1 MALVVNKVY
10 NAKDANGKTITS
22 EYSFHALS
30 RDDNG
35 LLTYTKSNW
44 YSGDQINM
52 DNGEGV
58 AYNSVGDFQK
68 NELTYSS
75 GSYSV
80 GHNIND
86 IPIDYNSTT
95 DPRQPNTTNRKY
107 EQHVFDENKATY
119 YINSDGYLVLRIG
132 SEYKYSSK
140 DGATGNWTP

>member
-30 RDDNG
+30 RDENG

-58 AYNSVGDFQK
+58 AYNSVGDFQT
-68 NELTYSS
+68 NEMEYAS
-75 GSYSV
+75 GPYGV

-86 IPIDYNSTT
+86 IPIEYNSTD
-95 DPRQPNTTNRKY
+95 DPRKANTKFRNY

-119 YINSDGYLVLRIG
+119 FINDDGYLVLRIG
-132 SEYKYSSK
+132 SEYTYNSK
-140 DGATGNWTP
+140 DGATANWTP

>member
-30 RDDNG
+30 RDENG

-68 NELTYSS
+68 NECL
-75 GSYSV
+75 
-80 GHNIND
+80 N
-86 IPIDYNSTT
+86 
-95 DPRQPNTTNRKY
+95 
-107 EQHVFDENKATY
+107 
-119 YINSDGYLVLRIG
+119 L
-132 SEYKYSSK
+132 
-140 DGATGNWTP
+140 